1 MRGEHRG
8 YGVANTG
15 TVPAVLPGTKET
27 EGLSPV
33 FAGLVEILW
42 AMMS

>member
-15 TVPAVLPGTKET
+15 TVPCVRGVGRNPMGYYEL
-27 EGLSPV
+27 
-33 FAGLVEILW
+33 ILK
-42 AMMS
+42 